1 MQPIEE
7 EAMWIALSIVFLL
20 IALIFGAYSV
30 NCLSGGPTEGFT
42 SWNTGKTEVKMP
54 KVGPPPRGLLDGETT
69 EQGRAYTTV
78 AELPRAPNG
87 YIAGDAP
94 VLYENPDSAK
104 VTSAR
109 IYALVE
115 DMRAFNGFELP
126 YLVERG
132 DPNVQI
138 AISTFRGQFQTALD
152 EAAVLNQNLGG
163 KSTLTE
169 KDFQDILSNLRYL
182 QKQYRTLEN
191 VGLVPGGTEKKEGFA
206 DLSGS
211 GDRATLNDLRHVLV
225 KLDAE
230 IARLTKSGTTD
241 PVLGARLGLF
251 KQVRDRVDMIINQVT
266 SGSMSALDIPILKA
280 DVAKFLPALSGSST
294 SSTGL
299 DDSEQGGQTLID
311 AIRKWFLGGSWL
323 SRDASGSLVDSSG
336 SLVGLV
342 GREEAERIAEKI
354 LKGLSIDFQYKYTGE
369 NEVKLAEAKA
379 VEAAA
384 NSIQYS
390 SNGADT
396 TDTNRSDN
404 ETEECDTTDGFESYS
419 STAKNPRGSFESTI
433 LQLEKEFKGGRPV
446 GKSPG
451 EPARLDWRERAK
463 GICEN
468 IRKAGLN
475 PSDYGC
481 FAGSTQQVGPNYSW
495 RGHAKMVCTRLE
507 ANAVAGTAQTMG
519 CPPVG
524 WKGWRS

>member
-1 MQPIEE
+1 M
-7 EAMWIALSIVFLL
+7 
-20 IALIFGAYSV
+20 
-30 NCLSGGPTEGFT
+30 
-42 SWNTGKTEVKMP
+42 SWNTGKTEVKVP
-54 KVGPPPRGLLDGETT
+54 KVGPPPRGLLDGETS
-69 EQGRAYTTV
+69 EQGRDYTTI

-94 VLYENPDSAK
+94 VLYDNPESAK
-104 VTSAR
+104 VSAAR
-109 IYALVE
+109 IYARVE

-138 AISTFRGQFQTALD
+138 AISTFRGQFQALLD
-152 EAAVLNQNLGG
+152 EATVLNQNLGG
-163 KSTLTE
+163 RSSLSE
-169 KDFQDILSNLRYL
+169 KDFQDITANLRYL

-191 VGLVPGGTEKKEGFA
+191 VGLVPGGTGKTSEAEKKEGFT
-206 DLSGS
+206 DLMGS
-211 GDRATLNDLRHVLV
+211 GDRATLTDLRDVLV

-230 IARLTKSGTTD
+230 ISRLTKSGTTD
-241 PVLGARLGLF
+241 PVLGAQIGLF
-251 KQVRDRVDMIINQVT
+251 KQVRERVDAIINEVT
-266 SGSMSALDIPILKA
+266 SGSVSALDIPILKA
-280 DVAKFLPALSGSST
+280 DVARFLPTLGSST
-294 SSTGL
+294 SNTGV
-299 DDSEQGGQTLID
+299 DDSDQGGMTLID
-311 AIRKWFLGGSWL
+311 TVRKWFLGGRWL
-323 SRDASGSLVDSSG
+323 NRDSSGALVDASG

-354 LKGLSIDFQYKYTGE
+354 LKGMSIDFRYKYTGD
-369 NEVKLAEAKA
+369 NEVKLAEANA

-384 NSIQYS
+384 NSTQS
-390 SNGADT
+390 SSSPSYNDEAEADC
-396 TDTNRSDN
+396 
-404 ETEECDTTDGFESYS
+404 ETDGFKTYS
-419 STAKNPRGSFESTI
+419 SVAENPRGGFESTI
-433 LQLEKEFKGGRPV
+433 LQLEKEFRGGRPV

-475 PSDYGC
+475 PADYGC

-507 ANAVAGTAQTMG
+507 ANAVSGTAQTMG